1 MATFYLLPPR
11 ALLADHLA
19 DWMTR
24 ALPGVDWDV
33 ASRRHLAE
41 LVAVAASRPGVFLVY
56 RDELPHGESPQQALQ
71 DGFGADI
78 GDEVVEVR
86 LGNRSGEFTSRR
98 WVIGRLAVAA

>member
-19 DWMTR
+19 DWLNR

-33 ASRRHLAE
+33 SSRRHLVE
-41 LVAVAASRPGVFLVY
+41 LVSVAASRPGVFLLH
-56 RDELPHGESPQQALQ
+56 RDDLPAGETAEQGLR
-71 DGFGADI
+71 DGYGAEG

-86 LGNRSGEFTSRR
+86 MARPGEFVSRR
-98 WVIGRLAVAA
+98 WRIGQLAATA